1 MLLQREAP
9 GLTDQPK
16 GGKDW
21 SFASK
26 ASGTQGPPEPL
37 QVRNAQSTKPNRTGY
52 SLPGKRAAAP
62 ICIILPLPKEPP
74 PSLVNRLKDPFKE
87 VKRQHRVYR
96 NGREYHL
103 DQHVAASTVQES
115 SLPSRSL
122 FDTLSIKGTSSEL
135 VGFRIERGIPK

>member
-74 PSLVNRLKDPFKE
+74 PSLVNRLKRSRDSIEYIGMEESTTLNNMWRPARFK
-87 VKRQHRVYR
+87 RVAFHP
-96 NGREYHL
+96 G
-103 DQHVAASTVQES
+103 
-115 SLPSRSL
+115 SL